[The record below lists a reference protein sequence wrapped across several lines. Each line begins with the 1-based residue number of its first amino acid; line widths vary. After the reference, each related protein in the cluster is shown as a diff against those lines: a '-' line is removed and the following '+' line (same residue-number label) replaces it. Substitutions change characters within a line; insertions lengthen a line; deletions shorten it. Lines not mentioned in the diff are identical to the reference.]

1 MFGFGTSNRDNVAKV
16 YVSEEHNKSLHGC
29 ESPGPMMYSL
39 DASVGRQHHSHKGN
53 QPRWLFTSANR
64 FAYEHVNRAATSP
77 GPGSYVLGQAVG
89 PQFSST
95 KTSAPM
101 PGFGTSNRDQ
111 MQKVFISTEH
121 VSKRMPQCPALPSAW
136 QANHSG

>member
-1 MFGFGTSNRDNVAKV
+1 MELS
-16 YVSEEHNKSLHGC
+16 S
-29 ESPGPMMYSL
+29 
-39 DASVGRQHHSHKGN
+39 RQHHSHKGN